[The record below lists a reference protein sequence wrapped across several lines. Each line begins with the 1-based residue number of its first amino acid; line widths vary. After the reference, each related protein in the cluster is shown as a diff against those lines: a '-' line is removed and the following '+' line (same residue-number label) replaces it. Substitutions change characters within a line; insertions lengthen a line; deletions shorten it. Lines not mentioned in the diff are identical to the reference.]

1 MRTGTTLAAC
11 AGALILMSCGGGGG
25 DSTSPGPTATSVAI
39 SAGDSQ
45 VAPVS
50 TVLNDSLSVLVLDN
64 NAHPIAGVTVTWAA
78 TGGGSVSP
86 ATSLTGA
93 TGIARTARTLGATA
107 GVAGATATV
116 SGLPAVHFISV
127 GQVQGAVTIAS
138 HVSTA
143 LTDTVLGTLVDPE
156 PRPSVI
162 VKDQNGIPVAGVT
175 VLWTSGGGGSVTT
188 ASVPTDGNGVSTVG
202 YTFGATAG
210 AGYQAH
216 ATVAGLQ
223 GSPVDLALTATAGA
237 PVAVAKSSGD
247 GQLLNRGTS
256 TPLVVLVTDSHGNP
270 VSGVTI
276 DWAATGG
283 GSVTPSSNS
292 TGANGKATATRT
304 LGAAS
309 GIDSTT
315 ASAPGIAGSP
325 SVLFTT
331 QAAPVTL
338 VGNNFF
344 SPTSQTITAGDSVLF
359 DWNGVTVAHNVTFA
373 VVAGAPTNI
382 GNNTSGSFWR
392 VFATPGTYNFQ
403 CTNHPGMTGSVTVN

>member
-1 MRTGTTLAAC
+1 MRTGTALAAC
-11 AGALILMSCGGGGG
+11 AGTLILMSCGGGG

-50 TVLNDSLSVLVLDN
+50 TVLTDSLAVLVLDN
-64 NAHPIAGVTVTWAA
+64 NSHPMPGVTVTWAA
-78 TGGGSVSP
+78 SGGGSVAP

-116 SGLPAVHFISV
+116 SGLPVVHFTSV

-138 HVSTA
+138 HVSSA
-143 LTDTVLGTLVDPE
+143 LTDTVLGTLVDPA

-162 VKDQNGIPVAGVT
+162 VKDQNGNPVAGVT
-175 VLWTSGGGGSVTT
+175 VLWTAGGGGSVTT
-188 ASVPTDGNGVSTVG
+188 ASVPTDLNGVSTVG
-202 YTFGATAG
+202 YTFGAAAG
-210 AGYQAH
+210 TGYQAH
-216 ATVAGLQ
+216 ATVTGLQ
-223 GSPVDLALTATAGA
+223 GSPVNLSLTATAGA
-237 PVAVAKSSGD
+237 PTQVAKNSGD

-256 TPLVVLVTDSHGNP
+256 TPLVVIVTDGHGNP
-270 VSGVTI
+270 VPGVTI
-276 DWAATGG
+276 NWTATGG
-283 GSVTPSSNS
+283 GSVTPASNA
-292 TGANGKATATRT
+292 TGANGAATASRT
-304 LGAAS
+304 LGATS
-309 GIDSTT
+309 GVDSTT
-315 ASAPGIAGSP
+315 ATASGIAGSP

-331 QAAPVTL
+331 QAAAVTL

-359 DWNGVTVAHNVTFA
+359 NWNGVTVAHNVTFA
-373 VVAGAPTNI
+373 AVAGRPADI
-382 GNNTSGSFWR
+382 GNNTSGGFWR

-403 CTNHPGMTGSVTVN
+403 CTNHSGMTGSVTVN

>member
-1 MRTGTTLAAC
+1 MRTGTALAAC

-25 DSTSPGPTATSVAI
+25 GSTSPGPTASSVAI

-50 TVLNDSLSVLVLDN
+50 TVLTDSLSVLVLDN
-64 NAHPIAGVTVTWAA
+64 NAHPMAGVTVTWAA

-93 TGIARTARTLGATA
+93 TGIARTSRTLGATA

-116 SGLPAVHFISV
+116 SGLPAVHFTSV

-162 VKDQNGIPVAGVT
+162 VKDQNGNPVAGVT
-175 VLWTSGGGGSVTT
+175 VLWAGGGGGSVTT
-188 ASVPTDGNGVSTVG
+188 ASVPTDVNGVSTVG
-202 YTFGATAG
+202 YTFGPTAG

-216 ATVAGLQ
+216 ATVTGLQ
-223 GSPVDLALTATAGA
+223 GSPIDLSLTATAGA
-237 PVAVAKSSGD
+237 PAAVAKSSGD
-247 GQLLNRGTS
+247 DQLLDRGSS
-256 TPLVVLVTDSHGNP
+256 TPLVVLVTDGHGNP

-276 DWAATGG
+276 DWSATGG

-292 TGANGKATATRT
+292 TGSDGKATASRT

-315 ASAPGIAGSP
+315 ASAPGIAGTP
-325 SVLFTT
+325 SVIFTT
-331 QAAPVTL
+331 QAAPITL
-338 VGNNFF
+338 VANNFF

-359 DWNGVTVAHNVTFA
+359 NWNGVTVAHNVTFA

>member
-1 MRTGTTLAAC
+1 MRTGTALAAC
-11 AGALILMSCGGGGG
+11 AGTLILMSCGGGG
-25 DSTSPGPTATSVAI
+25 DSTSPGPAATSVAI
-39 SAGDSQ
+39 AAGDSQ

-50 TVLNDSLSVLVLDN
+50 TVLTDSLAVLVLDN
-64 NAHPIAGVTVTWAA
+64 NSHPMPGVTVTWAA
-78 TGGGSVSP
+78 SGGGSVAP

-93 TGIARTARTLGATA
+93 TGIARAERTLGATA

-116 SGLPAVHFISV
+116 SGLPVVHFTSV

-138 HVSTA
+138 HVSSA

-162 VKDQNGIPVAGVT
+162 VKDQNGNPVAGVT
-175 VLWTSGGGGSVTT
+175 VLWTGGGGGSVTT
-188 ASVPTDGNGVSTVG
+188 ASVPTDVNGVSTVG
-202 YTFGATAG
+202 YTFGATAS
-210 AGYQAH
+210 AAYQAH
-216 ATVAGLQ
+216 ATVTGLQ
-223 GSPVDLALTATAGA
+223 GSPINFTLTGTAGA
-237 PVAVAKSSGD
+237 PTQVHKTSGD
-247 GQLLNRGTS
+247 GQILGRSAS
-256 TPLVVLVTDSHGNP
+256 TQLVVTAADAHGNP

-276 DWAATGG
+276 NWAATGG
-283 GSVTPSSNS
+283 GSITPASNT
-292 TGANGKATATRT
+292 TGADGTAVASRT

-331 QAAPVTL
+331 QAAPLFL
-338 VGNNFF
+338 VGNDFF
-344 SPTSQTITAGDSVLF
+344 SPTSLTITAGDSVIWK
-359 DWNGVTVAHNVTFA
+359 WNGVTVAHNVTFA
-373 VVAGAPTNI
+373 PVLGRPSDI